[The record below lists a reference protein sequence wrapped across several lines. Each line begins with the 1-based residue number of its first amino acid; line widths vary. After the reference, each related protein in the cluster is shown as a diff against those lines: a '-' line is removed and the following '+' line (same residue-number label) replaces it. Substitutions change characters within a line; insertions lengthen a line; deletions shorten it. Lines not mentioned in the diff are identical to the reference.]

1 MLLAF
6 LGNIV
11 FGETSFGETS
21 LLAFGGNIVWGNVV
35 RGNVIWGNI
44 IRGNIVRGITVVPF
58 EKTRN
63 FFAEIGVN
71 IDGIFLTKFQGNFF
85 GNFSWKTLNVYD
97 THVSMGHGEDM
108 AV

>member
-21 LLAFGGNIVWGNVV
+21 LLAFGGNIVW
-35 RGNVIWGNI
+35 
-44 IRGNIVRGITVVPF
+44 GITVVPF

>member
-44 IRGNIVRGITVVPF
+44 IRGNIVWGIAVVLRICKKYDIENSTQGF
-58 EKTRN
+58 Q
-63 FFAEIGVN
+63 
-71 IDGIFLTKFQGNFF
+71 IFVKKIAQIVCT
-85 GNFSWKTLNVYD
+85 
-97 THVSMGHGEDM
+97 
-108 AV
+108 